1 MRWSETTSPWIR
13 NFTSSLGRM
22 IPSEESATFRDHAV
36 KPGHIYTI
44 FNAIFGPTIRSA
56 RMVFASLA
64 PAGRTMVEAPPDDPD
79 RSGGLFLRLRRPDRA
94 IEPRNYFSQRVVA
107 GDSVLASLTC
117 GANAIVDQA

>member
-64 PAGRTMVEAPPDDPD
+64 PAGRTIVEALPDDPD
-79 RSGGLFLRLRRPDRA
+79 RSGAQIVDCGDPIERLSPA
-94 IEPRNYFSQRVVA
+94 TTARN
-107 GDSVLASLTC
+107 ASLPEFP
-117 GANAIVDQA
+117 GWRPEPAA